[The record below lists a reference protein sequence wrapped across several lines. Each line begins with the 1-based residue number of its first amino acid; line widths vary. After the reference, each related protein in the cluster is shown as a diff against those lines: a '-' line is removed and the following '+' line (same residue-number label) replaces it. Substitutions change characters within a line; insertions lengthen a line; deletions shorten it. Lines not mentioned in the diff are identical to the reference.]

1 MKRFYQMPLYVLLG
15 GVGLQGC
22 SSYTMFPES
31 QRPAQF
37 RMAAEAANADNFLG
51 YSAPQPTIT
60 PAVSYAAPL
69 PQLREVR
76 RAYSTNP
83 AAVIQQAN
91 KHARHSPD
99 QAGYSNA
106 MMQYDFD
113 AGALYEVHA
122 APLRLTTIQL
132 QPGEEI
138 QGKPAAGDTAR
149 WLLGVNTSQVNGQSQ
164 QHVLIKP
171 KEHNLNTSLV
181 INTNRR
187 TYLLELSSHPK
198 TWMAAVSWRYPHYEY
213 QQAQQQ
219 QREQQA
225 QQREQRPLIPTAVD
239 HLNFA
244 YAVRA
249 PRWGKRPSWTP
260 LQVFDDGQKVYIR
273 FPAARN
279 NYEAPALF
287 VRSGNDLQWV
297 SYRVKGDYYIVDRL
311 FDHAELRV
319 GTQRPVVVNIQR
331 QG

>member
-1 MKRFYQMPLYVLLG
+1 MKRSYSVSWVVLLG
-15 GVGLQGC
+15 FVGLQGC
-22 SSYTMFPES
+22 SSYNMFPES
-31 QRPAQF
+31 QRPAPF

-51 YSAPQPTIT
+51 YSAPQPVVT
-60 PAVSYAAPL
+60 PVVRHTAAL

-76 RAYSTNP
+76 RAYSANP

-106 MMQYDFD
+106 MMRYDFD
-113 AGALYEVHA
+113 EGALYEVHT

-132 QPGEEI
+132 QPGEEV

-171 KEHNLNTSLV
+171 KAPNLQTSLV

-187 TYLLELSSHPK
+187 TYLLDLSSHPE
-198 TWMAAVSWRYPHYEY
+198 TWMAAVSWRYPNYEY
-213 QQAQQQ
+213 QQAQQKVQ
-219 QREQQA
+219 QQA
-225 QQREQRPLIPTAVD
+225 QRHEQRPLIPTAVD

-244 YAVRA
+244 YAVRS
-249 PRWGKRPSWTP
+249 PRWGARPPWTP

-273 FPAARN
+273 FPTTRRHH
-279 NYEAPALF
+279 EAPALF

-297 SYRVKGDYYIVDRL
+297 SYRVHGDYYIVDRL